1 MISLLHQENE
11 STVIYEKEAQD
22 MCFFLVTTIHTCAE
36 LILMKQSNIEKE
48 RDSVPQAISCKE
60 TLL

>member
-11 STVIYEKEAQD
+11 STVIYDIQD